1 MYKLTPVALCI
12 STALFMTCTNA
23 AHAAFAAITQAD
35 PQQNDVERIEIKGDA
50 SINEAFPFN
59 INAVED
65 GKILAGK
72 KVSVIDLSLQPAFVE
87 PNLRQVFSRL
97 PGLFV
102 SDQKIP
108 SIYNVNYRGLGNPHE
123 SEFVAF
129 YQNGIPLAS
138 DMFGYATIYY
148 LPPAQRIQRAEF
160 IRGGGGLLYGPQI
173 GPTVNLVTT
182 RASADIA
189 NSASTEHSIGSDGFY
204 STYNEV
210 RYAKDDFGFIASVDH
225 RQADGPR
232 INEDFDVSS
241 AYVGLAYKGFDD
253 IRIGFDI
260 DVYQSD
266 SGEAG
271 RLSSA
276 EYAANPNLVLTPF
289 NRIEIDRIIASLTYD
304 QQISKDATL
313 NGKLWYSYQDRFSRR
328 SAQFIA
334 PADEPSTTNI
344 DQQEFTTV
352 GLDLR
357 YAQAW
362 GTNHVFTAGTTLYR
376 DDSPRTRYISSD
388 IRSNTQLAQD
398 LLFEQDRVMTYSS
411 LFMENLF
418 RFGDLSLVPTVRYE
432 RVNYDLFEPLKR
444 ASLTRDAIDID
455 QTNNELLFG
464 LGASYRV
471 SDKTE
476 LYANVSESYR
486 PQRFDDL
493 ANPNAELAGTN
504 GPDISS
510 AQNFEVGL
518 RSMVIDGLNLDLSL
532 FRIDFDDKV
541 EQVQVNIVDVQ
552 RINTGNSRH
561 QGIEFSAEY
570 DFFHAQNDNNSLI
583 GFINGSLLDAEITQS
598 TNSALLG
605 NTPGFAPEYLMRA
618 GLIYNNEGVNVA
630 LSATMV
636 DEQFWQ
642 DSNLARGN
650 DNDQVDALIPS
661 YVVLDLSAEYEIN
674 KSWSLQAGINNL
686 LDEDYYSRV
695 RNDGIEPAA
704 QRTVYIGFK
713 YQM

>member
-1 MYKLTPVALCI
+1 MYQRTTIAICI
-12 STALFMTCTNA
+12 ASALFA
-23 AHAAFAAITQAD
+23 SSVHAVVTQVD
-35 PQQNDVERIEIKGDA
+35 PQKNEIERIEIKGQ
-50 SINEAFPFN
+50 SGTFKAFPFN
-59 INAVED
+59 INTVEE

-72 KVSVIDLSLQPAFVE
+72 KVSVVDLSLQPTFVE

-138 DMFGYATIYY
+138 DVFGYATIYY

-173 GPTVNLVTT
+173 GPTINFMTT
-182 RASADIA
+182 RANPDAK

-210 RYAKDDFGFIASVDH
+210 RYAKDDFGFIASLEH

-232 INEDFDVSS
+232 TNEDYEVNSG
-241 AYVGLAYKGFDD
+241 YVGLAYKGFDD
-253 IRIGFDI
+253 IRIGFDV

-271 RLSSA
+271 RLSSREFA
-276 EYAANPNLVLTPF
+276 QNRDLVNTPF
-289 NRIEIDRIIASLTYD
+289 NRIEIDRVIASLTYD
-304 QQISKDATL
+304 QQLSNDSTL
-313 NGKLWYSYQDRFSRR
+313 NGKLYYSYQDRFSRR
-328 SAQFIA
+328 SGAFLE
-334 PADEPSTTNI
+334 PADEPATTNI

-352 GLDLR
+352 GLDVR

-362 GTNHVFTAGTTLYR
+362 GANNVFTAGTMLYR
-376 DDSPRTRYISSD
+376 GDSPRTRYVSSN
-388 IRSNTQLAQD
+388 IRSNTQNADD
-398 LLFEQDRVMTYSS
+398 LLFDQDRVMTYSS
-411 LFMENLF
+411 VFAENLF
-418 RFGDLSLVPTVRYE
+418 RFGDLSVLPTLRYE

-444 ASLTRDAIDID
+444 ASLERSAINID
-455 QTNNELLFG
+455 KTSNELLFG

-471 SDKTE
+471 NNATE
-476 LYANVSESYR
+476 VYANVSESYR

-493 ANPNAELAGTN
+493 ANPNAELTGAN
-504 GPDISS
+504 GPGISS
-510 AQNFEVGL
+510 AKNFELGV
-518 RSMVIDGLNLDLSL
+518 RSMVIDGLNLDVSL

-541 EQVQVNIVDVQ
+541 EQIQVNIVDVQ
-552 RINTGNSRH
+552 RVNSGNSRH

-570 DFFHAQNDNNSLI
+570 DFFHQQNNDSKLI

-598 TNSALLG
+598 TNANLVG
-605 NTPGFAPEYLMRA
+605 NTPGFAPDYVLRA
-618 GLIYNNEGVNVA
+618 GFIYSQDKLNVA
-630 LSATMV
+630 LTATLV

-642 DSNLARGN
+642 DSNQPRGAGN
-650 DNDQVDALIPS
+650 GQINAIIDAYQV
-661 YVVLDLSAEYEIN
+661 VDLSADYDIN
-674 KSWSLQAGINNL
+674 QSWSVQAGINNL

-704 QRTVYIGFK
+704 ERTLYLGFK
-713 YQM
+713 FQL